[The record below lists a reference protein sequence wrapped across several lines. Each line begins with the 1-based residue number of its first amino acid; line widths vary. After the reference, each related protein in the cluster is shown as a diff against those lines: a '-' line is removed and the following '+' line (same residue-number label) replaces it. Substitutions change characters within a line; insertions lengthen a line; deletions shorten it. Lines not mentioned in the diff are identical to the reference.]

1 MRNKVKLS
9 VSISSELS
17 DFISEIARKRKI
29 SRSRLVEEAFAAWRR
44 KQLEALMAEG
54 YRAMAEENLND
65 AAGLLTSTRDLEEEQ
80 R

>member
-65 AAGLLTSTRDLEEEQ
+65 AAGLLTSTRDLEEE
-80 R
+80 

>member
-1 MRNKVKLS
+1 MRNRVKLS

-65 AAGLLTSTRDLEEEQ
+65 AAGLLTSTRDLEEE
-80 R
+80 